1 MTEAEFKGY
10 DNDEHGHR
18 RVSTRRGP
26 VVALGPALTEA
37 DLDRAQDALGC
48 RLPADYRRWLL
59 LCNGGIPT
67 WGKFQH
73 AFFSWLENE
82 LTRADTVDTFL
93 GVGHPNPG
101 MDLLQ
106 DNVAKRG
113 VAPAG
118 MISIARPNFQ
128 DENRRLCL
136 AVDGEHRGKVFDWF
150 IHTPPRRRGKTAEPI
165 EMCFERFPSF
175 EMFWDS
181 LHTDPPY
188 TPLKAT

>member
-26 VVALGPALTEA
+26 VVAARPRSHGGRSRSCTGRPWLPPAS
-37 DLDRAQDALGC
+37 
-48 RLPADYRRWLL
+48 RLPAVAFVVQWRD
-59 LCNGGIPT
+59 PHV
-67 WGKFQH
+67 GKFQH